1 MEVVVFAWDPQQYRQ
16 FAGPRSRPFG
26 DLVAQIGA
34 QSPAR
39 VVDLG
44 CGDGA
49 LTATLTRR
57 WPGAQV
63 VGLDSSAEML
73 DRAASWAGPQL
84 TFRQVDVAV
93 EPADPRADVVV
104 SNAVFQWVPGHVEL
118 VRRWIG
124 AMAPGAWFAFQVP
137 GNFAAPSHAVMREL
151 VAAEPWVSLLPAGVL
166 RHEDAVRSPAEYA
179 DVFLEAGWAADAWE
193 TTYTHL
199 LSGPDP
205 VLDWVRGTGL
215 RPVLAALPADRV
227 GEFEA
232 EYAARLRTAY
242 PARADGLTVFEFR
255 RVFCVAHRPRTGE
268 DA

>member
-1 MEVVVFAWDPQQYRQ
+1 MFAWDPQQYRQ

-34 QSPAR
+34 HAPDR

-63 VGLDSSAEML
+63 IGLDSSAEML
-73 DRAASWAGPQL
+73 ARAASRAGPQL
-84 TFRQVDVAV
+84 TFRRVDVGV
-93 EPADPRADVVV
+93 EPADPQADVVV
-104 SNAVFQWVPGHVEL
+104 SNALFQWVPDHVEVL
-118 VRRWIG
+118 RRWIA
-124 AMAPGAWFAFQVP
+124 AMAPGAWIAFQVP

-151 VAAEPWVSLLPAGVL
+151 VAAEPWASLLPAGVL
-166 RHEDAVRSPAEYA
+166 RHEDAVRSPVEYA
-179 DVFLEAGWAADAWE
+179 DVFLAAGWVVDAWE

-199 LSGPDP
+199 LRGPDP
-205 VLDWVRGTGL
+205 VLEWVRGTGL

-227 GEFEA
+227 EAFEA
-232 EYAARLRTAY
+232 EYSMLLRQAY
-242 PARADGLTVFEFR
+242 PARGDGLTPFDFR
-255 RVFCVAHRPRTGE
+255 RVFCVAHRPGAGE